1 MVINSVDFDSK
12 ESIECTKY
20 TIAMLVWCLT
30 YDMDVLYLTAD
41 LAGGLVIFRT
51 VVSNVSL
58 T

>member
-12 ESIECTKY
+12 ESTECTKH
-20 TIAMLVWCLT
+20 TTVMLVWWLT